1 MTILERDDPGH
12 LSAMPDSSVV
22 GAELT
27 RPTLRDEDGVR
38 NARWDWQL
46 SRDNGNSWAQLDG
59 GSASLTLPVA
69 AAGNLVRARVTYDDR
84 HGADKLLT
92 SAAVPVSAVTASFDI
107 SATYWYPERLNIS
120 PDQPVSVL
128 RAVFANLQ
136 PGVRSAIR

>member
-84 HGADKLLT
+84 HGADKVLT